1 MPVGINE
8 HQMIDDTSTD
18 LISLCIQSLMT
29 LKIKLRYSSLVNNC
43 KTFFFSV
50 AHDTSN
56 PFDTLS
62 ICGSQIQDGFVKYLM
77 GSVDNDGENR

>member
-1 MPVGINE
+1 
-8 HQMIDDTSTD
+8 
-18 LISLCIQSLMT
+18 MT
-29 LKIKLRYSSLVNNC
+29 LKIKLRYLSHVDNY

-62 ICGSQIQDGFVKYLM
+62 ICGSQSQDGFVKYLM
-77 GSVDNDGENR
+77 GSVDIDGKTDEQACQTQNTYQLPA